1 MRYLILGAALACSAL
16 PLAPA
21 AAQVQPAPI
30 LLDGTRLDVV
40 ATGEVSRVPDVA
52 RITAGVVTVAPS
64 ATAALSQNATQM
76 TSVRSALKRAGIAD
90 RDIQT
95 SSINLYPDYR
105 QDAQGNNP
113 QIVGYRASNE
123 VSVRFRDI
131 AATGK
136 ILDALVAQGANQIN
150 GPMLTIDKPEA
161 AMDEARTQALAN
173 ARARAELYAKALGK
187 RVGRILS
194 ISEAGASYAPPV
206 IMMRQAARGNVA
218 DSTSVDPGEQSV
230 TVSLSV
236 SFELE

>member
-1 MRYLILGAALACSAL
+1 MRILVLAAALAASAL

-21 AAQVQPAPI
+21 AAQAQAAPI

-40 ATGEVSRVPDVA
+40 ANGEVTRVPDVA
-52 RITAGVVTVAPS
+52 RITAGVVTVAPT

-76 TSVRSALKRAGIAD
+76 ASVRAALKRAGVAD

-123 VSVRFRDI
+123 VSIRFRDI
-131 AATGK
+131 AATGR

-150 GPMLTIDKPEA
+150 GPMLSIDKPEA
-161 AMDEARTQALAN
+161 ALDEARTQALAN
-173 ARARAELYAKALGK
+173 ARARAELYARAIGK

-194 ISEAGASYAPPV
+194 ISETGAVNALPM
-206 IMMRQAARGNVA
+206 IMMRQSARGNAA

-230 TVSLSV
+230 AVSLSV